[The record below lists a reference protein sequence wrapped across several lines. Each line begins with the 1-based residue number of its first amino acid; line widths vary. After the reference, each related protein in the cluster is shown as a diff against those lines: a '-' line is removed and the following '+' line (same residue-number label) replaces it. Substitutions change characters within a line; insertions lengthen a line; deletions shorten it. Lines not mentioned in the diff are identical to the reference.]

1 MINFEVFFDGACEPK
16 NPGGHLGYGYLI
28 YQDGDYILSD
38 SFYEPKSSNN
48 TNNVAEYKACLE
60 ALHRLL
66 QYVSIHSI
74 TEYSVSAFGDSM
86 LVVKQMNGVW
96 NINSGAY
103 KEFALK
109 TKSLIEDFENIKF
122 NWIPREQNQDA
133 DDMSKQE
140 LKKRG
145 VEENKWQK

>member
-28 YQDGDYILSD
+28 YQDGDYILSA
-38 SFYEPKSSNN
+38 SFYEPKSLNN

-66 QYVSIHSI
+66 QYINIHSI